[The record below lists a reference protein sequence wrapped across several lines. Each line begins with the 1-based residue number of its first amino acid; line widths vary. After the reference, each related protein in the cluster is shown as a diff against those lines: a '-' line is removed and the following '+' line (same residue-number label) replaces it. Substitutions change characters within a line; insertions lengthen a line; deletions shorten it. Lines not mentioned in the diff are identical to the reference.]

1 MEARTLGQRLHL
13 DWPLLG
19 ALLLLS
25 GLGLLA
31 LYSAGNQ
38 DAGLLYRQVIKLG
51 LALGAMLLVA
61 QVPPARLAG
70 WSVWLYAGGILL
82 LALVLLFG
90 DVGKGAQRWL
100 DLGVVRF
107 QPSELMK
114 LALPLLIAAYLAN
127 RPLPP
132 GPLCSLVVA
141 GLILLPVLLIA
152 RQPDLG
158 TALLIAAAGFALLFI
173 AGLSWRLLAALGGLA
188 AVSLPLLWHFMHDYQ
203 RRRVLTFLQPESDP
217 LGAGYHTI
225 QAQIAIGS
233 GGLYGK
239 GWLNGTQSHLE
250 FLPERATDFIFAVI
264 CEEFGLLGALLLVGL
279 YLFIIGRGLYIALAA
294 RHTFGRLL
302 AGGLTL
308 TFFLYVFV
316 NMGMVSGQLPVVGV
330 PLPLVS
336 YGGTSMITLLLGFGI
351 LMAIHTHRRAL
362 SFE

>member
-38 DAGLLYRQVIKLG
+38 DAGLLYRQIVKLG

-82 LALVLLFG
+82 LLLVLLFG

-132 GPLCSLVVA
+132 GPLSSLVVA

-158 TALLIAAAGFALLFI
+158 TALLIAAAGFGLLFI

-203 RRRVLTFLQPESDP
+203 RRRVLTFLHPESDP

-233 GGLYGK
+233 GGFHGK

-279 YLFIIGRGLYIALAA
+279 YLFIIGRGLYIALVA